1 MPRARTAKQCYVCES
16 NDRVR
21 TTFLTCMRCQQYF
34 CTEHGS
40 PEFDRCYTCLENEEE
55 VD

>member
-1 MPRARTAKQCYVCES
+1 MPRARTAKQCDACEN

-21 TTFLTCMRCQQYF
+21 TTFLTCPHCLRYF

-40 PEFDRCYTCLENEEE
+40 PEFDRCYICLENEEE